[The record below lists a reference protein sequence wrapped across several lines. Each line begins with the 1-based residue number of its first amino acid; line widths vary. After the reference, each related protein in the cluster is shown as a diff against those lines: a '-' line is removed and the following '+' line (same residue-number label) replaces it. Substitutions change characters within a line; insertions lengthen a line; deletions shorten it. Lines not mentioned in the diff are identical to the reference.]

1 MRQVLNDVTIEDLPS
16 ILQRLGI
23 EPGQRLRITLETLD
37 EDVTLPGDEA
47 EEVAAFDWALEEVE
61 RA

>member
-1 MRQVLNDVTIEDLPS
+1 MRQVLNDVTPEELPG
-16 ILQRLGI
+16 ILQRLGVM
-23 EPGQRLRITLETLD
+23 PGQRLRITLETLD
-37 EDVTLPGDEA
+37 EDVTLPGDE